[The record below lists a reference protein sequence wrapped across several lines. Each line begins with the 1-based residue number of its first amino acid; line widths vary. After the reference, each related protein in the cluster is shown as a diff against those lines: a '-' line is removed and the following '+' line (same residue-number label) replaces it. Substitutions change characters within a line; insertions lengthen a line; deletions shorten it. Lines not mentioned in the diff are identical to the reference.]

1 MEINLYEVP
10 IYYINLDKDV
20 EKRERLEATLFDL
33 GFENV
38 HRFAGHY
45 SKERAVGCATSH
57 NALLNELKDMDTP
70 FLVLEDD
77 VQPAHLK
84 SLIKNIPEDADALY
98 LGNSAFGLWGPKG
111 EKKIAAEKV
120 NPNLYRI
127 YNMLSAHAIL
137 YLNND
142 YVKFLAKATSL
153 MVDLKDNQDKSRA
166 QTMKYFN
173 IYALNSPMFYQ
184 EGKHSKVTNISISQ
198 LNCVR
203 RENLFGL

>member
-38 HRFAGHY
+38 YRFAGHY
-45 SKERAVGCATSH
+45 SKERSVGCATSH
-57 NALLNELKDMDTP
+57 NALLNELKDIDTP
-70 FLVLEDD
+70 FLILEDD
-77 VQPAHLK
+77 VQPAHFK
-84 SLIKNIPEDADALY
+84 SLIRNIPEDADALY

-111 EKKIAAEKV
+111 TKQIAAEQV
-120 NPNLYRI
+120 SPHLYRI

-173 IYALNSPMFYQ
+173 VYALNKPMFYQ
-184 EGKHSKVTNISISQ
+184 EGRYAQVTNVSISR
-198 LNCVR
+198 LNRVR
-203 RENLFGL
+203 KDNLFGL